1 MLGSPILELNSKNVI
16 ASTSH
21 LICIMPPYSR
31 LSLEVFCRIAYFSPA
46 SSLLPLAHAFSFYSF
61 SSKLCATG
69 KSLPNNPSINQLF
82 PVFHFPCSD
91 EDLDIQGPLHLSN
104 EAKKCLRKWLSLLS
118 MCGGSVSFTVWGLDY
133 LVDSVKPMIEGLEL
147 AAYVQLVH
155 SHQDTD
161 TDEIWALGEL
171 SSWNIEIR
179 VLTVDAGFSEVF
191 ALQNIRARKLLL
203 LDRIPDGLFDV
214 VNTVLLPPLWTGLV
228 ELQSEY
234 MSDEVVKAINTCSHW
249 SRLFLTLIRFKT
261 SRCNFQWFPRM
272 NCCQRIP
279 DIGEPHLYL
288 KEYCNA

>member
-1 MLGSPILELNSKNVI
+1 
-16 ASTSH
+16 
-21 LICIMPPYSR
+21 
-31 LSLEVFCRIAYFSPA
+31 
-46 SSLLPLAHAFSFYSF
+46 
-61 SSKLCATG
+61 
-69 KSLPNNPSINQLF
+69 
-82 PVFHFPCSD
+82 
-91 EDLDIQGPLHLSN
+91 
-104 EAKKCLRKWLSLLS
+104 
-118 MCGGSVSFTVWGLDY
+118 Y
-133 LVDSVKPMIEGLEL
+133 LVDTVKPMIEGLEL

-155 SHQDTD
+155 SQQDTD
-161 TDEIWALGEL
+161 TNEIWALGEL

-214 VNTVLLPPLWTGLV
+214 VNTLLRPPLWTGLV

-279 DIGEPHLYL
+279 DIGEPHL
-288 KEYCNA
+288 